1 MRRKIVEPPVMRL
14 RRIPLLAAGLLAL
27 AAPVSAGPVESA
39 IVAAMRLPDAPTYG
53 WRTEV
58 QDDARTY
65 EITGSTERAG
75 EYSSVTMPVPVTGG
89 RRAARGP
96 VNSSGSSTV
105 TAWFKG
111 AVDCVVQ
118 TGEGWARLADLGAG
132 SGRDQGSGSGGGP
145 RRRGGGGFG
154 GPPGMGGIGGV
165 GGGGGGG
172 RGSRGGGGYPGGAED
187 RGDGNGRTFS
197 NVQDTLS
204 RPHEE
209 VAIIVAG
216 ASGMSAEG
224 EVVSGTL
231 SETAAKLLLVHEGQR
246 DRVPLQAAGT
256 FRFWVR
262 GGALVKFETKLE
274 GRLQVDDSFGRREVK
289 VNQTATTTLSEVG
302 TARVEVPPEVR
313 KRLGG

>member
-1 MRRKIVEPPVMRL
+1 MSP
-14 RRIPLLAAGLLAL
+14 RRILILAAGLLAL
-27 AAPVSAGPVESA
+27 AGQVFAGPVESA
-39 IVAAMRLPDAPTYG
+39 IVAAMRLPEAPTYG

-58 QDDARTY
+58 ADDARTY
-65 EITGSTERAG
+65 EITGVTERAG
-75 EYSSVTMPVPVTGG
+75 EYSLVTMPVPVTGG
-89 RRAARGP
+89 RRAVRGP

-111 AVDCVVQ
+111 SVDCVVQ
-118 TGEGWARLADLGAG
+118 TGEGWVRLADLGVS
-132 SGRDQGSGSGGGP
+132 SGRDRGPGSGGGQ

-154 GPPGMGGIGGV
+154 GPPGIGGIGGGM

-172 RGSRGGGGYPGGAED
+172 RGSRGGGGFPGGAED
-187 RGDGNGRTFS
+187 RGDGNSRAFS
-197 NVQDTLS
+197 NVQNTLS

-209 VAIIVAG
+209 IAIIIAG
-216 ASGMSAEG
+216 ASGMKAEG

-231 SETAAKLLLVHEGQR
+231 SDTAAQLLLVHEGQR

-262 GGALVKFETKLE
+262 GGALVKYETKLE
-274 GRLQVDDSFGRREVK
+274 GRLQVDDPAGRREVK

-302 TARVEVPPEVR
+302 TAKIEVPPEVR